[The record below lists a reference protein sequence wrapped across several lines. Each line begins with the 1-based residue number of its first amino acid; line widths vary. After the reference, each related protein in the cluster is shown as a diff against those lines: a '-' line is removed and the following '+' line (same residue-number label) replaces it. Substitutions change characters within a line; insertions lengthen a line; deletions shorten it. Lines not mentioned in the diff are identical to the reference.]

1 MDRTVLPA
9 AHFQRDEPLSGQ
21 FGTRKNGSG
30 GFPGQLFGVTGTH
43 CDCRQLSERKWGNMF
58 EPDLFRHDEHGFALA
73 LFPHTAD
80 VRIVVYYTHK
90 VEANAGVNYTV
101 VEHLCLVNGLAHSF
115 GNEPAQVVISMKQMY
130 PGYSVKWQTFGRN
143 GSDYYPRLA
152 CSWLDLGSW
161 HSPMCRVYF
170 PGGGAIQRANFSTAG
185 RVVYDDTTNDPIAC
199 FSMQSEPCAH
209 NCTVCQDPK
218 SAFLRRFSSVG
229 VLDVIDKCTDAL
241 DFKWIAQFCLPR
253 NYTATYVAQ

>member
-21 FGTRKNGSG
+21 LVLVKMEAADFLASCLVLPELIATVASYLNGSG
-30 GFPGQLFGVTGTH
+30 
-43 CDCRQLSERKWGNMF
+43 
-58 EPDLFRHDEHGFALA
+58 LFRHDEHGFALA

-152 CSWLDLGSW
+152 CSWLDLGSRF
-161 HSPMCRVYF
+161 SPMCRVYF
-170 PGGGAIQRANFSTAG
+170 PGGGAIYRANWSFAFAD
-185 RVVYDDTTNDPIAC
+185 RVVYDEMANDPIAC
-199 FSMQSEPCAH
+199 LSMQWEPCAR

-218 SAFLRRFSSVG
+218 FAFLRRFSSVG
-229 VLDVIDKCTDAL
+229 VMDFIDKCTDAL